1 MTLNPSS
8 LKQFFLMTKSRQKM
22 PSLALIAALFL
33 TSVLG
38 TPGLAATTTSAMF
51 NDEGVAKS
59 ENKTE
64 KTEKDAA
71 RKGSPDNK
79 TDSKADTKTN
89 TAEMAKVVEALE
101 ERIRLLEEK
110 LARLNIAPAATPAN
124 VPVQATLMASGS
136 VKTNDAGNGGSAAEI
151 RKEIATLQDDA
162 KKEEA
167 KKNEGVLKFFRDT
180 EVSGIV
186 DGYYSYNNNKV
197 DMHTQGR
204 VFDVRH
210 NAFSLQLAKI
220 TLSKANSKEDPLGF
234 RIDLGFGETVD
245 RTISVS
251 DSSRND
257 GTKHILQAYASYVA
271 PIGKGLTIDFGK
283 FYTPIGAEV
292 IETKDNYN
300 YSRSF
305 LFAYGPFYH
314 TGFRAKYA
322 FNDKVAL
329 TGFLVNGWDNAFEN
343 NVSTDAGKTFGFQLG
358 LTPTKKFSFTETFL
372 TGPEAPLA
380 NVPAVSARDNWRHV
394 ADTVASYAVNDKFTL
409 LGNFVVGSD
418 ADNTGD
424 RGTWVGFAGYFKYA
438 FNSHAAF
445 SPRFEVFNDKDGL
458 RSGVA
463 QTIKDITLTQEL
475 KVVNNLITRFEYRRD
490 FSNQNFF
497 TNSAG
502 RAKDNQNTFTIG
514 ISYFFTNRD

>member
-1 MTLNPSS
+1 MQS
-8 LKQFFLMTKSRQKM
+8 LG
-22 PSLALIAALFL
+22 LIAALIL

-38 TPGLAATTTSAMF
+38 TSGMAATSTDPLVPMG

-64 KTEKDAA
+64 KEKEAA
-71 RKGSPDNK
+71 RKAT
-79 TDSKADTKTN
+79 TDSKTDAKAETKT
-89 TAEMAKVVEALE
+89 TPAEMAKVVEALE

-110 LARLNIAPAATPAN
+110 LAKLNVAPAPASAN
-124 VPVQATLMASGS
+124 APSGAAVVADS
-136 VKTNDAGNGGSAAEI
+136 AKAADTVSPAAEI
-151 RKEIATLQDDA
+151 KAAEIKKEIAALQDDA

-210 NAFSLQLAKI
+210 NAFSLQLAKV

-257 GTKHILQAYASYVA
+257 ATKHVLQAYASYVA

-343 NVSTDAGKTFGFQLG
+343 NVSTDAGKTVGFQLG

-380 NVPAVSARDNWRHV
+380 NVPAVSARDNWRHI

-418 ADNTGD
+418 ADNRGD
-424 RGTWVGFAGYFKYA
+424 RGSWVGFAGYFKYA
-438 FNSHAAF
+438 FNKYAAF

-475 KVVNNLITRFEYRRD
+475 KLVNNLITRFEYRRD